1 MARQLEHSE
10 SASEKPAGSDHPIEL
25 TAVDALPILVVDDRP
40 DNLRTVEAALAPLG
54 YPLHTATSGRE
65 ALRLVLEQDYG
76 LILLDVRMPG
86 LDGLE
91 TAELIK
97 SRARTQD
104 VPIVFL
110 TAGRDDVGDII
121 RGYGVGAVDYV
132 LKPFDPDV
140 LRSKVA
146 VFAELEASRRA
157 LKRSESLLRGAFEAA
172 PIGKTVLDGS
182 RTIVRSNL
190 AFARLVG
197 RDPERLQGVAIE
209 ELCHPDDREALS
221 ATLDGVARHD
231 APPAAPEIVSVDLR
245 LLHPMGAD
253 MWVGL
258 VASAIE
264 PTDFGEPMLLVQ
276 WVDLSAR
283 RRAEQARAD
292 LLVEQAARGQ
302 AEAMAERLR
311 TLQALTDGIE
321 PLGLDDLL
329 AALASRL
336 VSLFG
341 ATLAEVQISG
351 ELGETVTV
359 RAAGGEVWRPRPDE
373 AARPPEGAHEQP
385 LLIQGGE
392 IGAIRLAFA
401 SERSLTAGERSL
413 LQDAADRVALAT
425 RRAQLHEEEHQLH
438 EEEHRI
444 AVVLQRGLLP
454 KSLPEVTGVEVAAHY
469 EAAGLGA
476 EVGGDWYDAFE
487 LPGGRLGIV
496 VGDVAGRS
504 IPAASAMGQ
513 LRTVTRTLALGD
525 DGRRLPGEALT
536 RLNRMQLATG
546 DDELFTV
553 VYAIVDPSERT
564 ISWAAAGHPPP
575 LIRTRDGHTT
585 YLEGGGG
592 LTGIKD
598 SDYPT
603 QSEQLQSGDAL
614 VLYTDGLVERRGES
628 LDAGLER
635 LATAVASGPASPG
648 ELVDHLLSRSLV
660 GDEQLHD
667 DVTALVA
674 RIS

>member
-1 MARQLEHSE
+1 MARQLEHSQPT
-10 SASEKPAGSDHPIEL
+10 SEKPAGSEYPIEL

-40 DNLRTVEAALAPLG
+40 DNLRTVQAALAPLG
-54 YPLHTATSGRE
+54 YPLHTASSGRE

-110 TAGRDDVGDII
+110 TAARDDVGDII

-157 LKRSESLLRGAFEAA
+157 LKRSESFLRGAFEAA

-182 RTIVRSNL
+182 RAIVRSNQ

-221 ATLDGVARHD
+221 ATLDAVASHD
-231 APPAAPEIVSVDLR
+231 AQQTTPEVASSDLR

-258 VASAIE
+258 FATAIE
-264 PTDFGEPMLLVQ
+264 HTDFGEPMLLAQ

-302 AEAMAERLR
+302 AEAMAARLR
-311 TLQALTDGIE
+311 TLQALTNGIE

-341 ATLAEVQISG
+341 ATLAEVQISS
-351 ELGETVTV
+351 ELGEPVTV
-359 RAAGGEVWRPRPDE
+359 RAGAGEVWRLRPDE
-373 AARPPEGAHEQP
+373 AAHPPEGAHQQP
-385 LLIQGGE
+385 LMIQGAE

-401 SERSLTAGERSL
+401 PERSLTAGERSL

-425 RRAQLHEEEHQLH
+425 RRAQLHEEEH
-438 EEEHRI
+438 RI

-454 KSLPEVTGVEVAAHY
+454 KSLPNVAGVEVAAHY

-525 DGRRLPGEALT
+525 DGRRPPGEALT
-536 RLNRMQLATG
+536 RLNRIQLATG

-553 VYAIVDPSERT
+553 VYAIVDPAERT
-564 ISWAAAGHPPP
+564 ISWAGAGHPPP
-575 LIRTRDGHTT
+575 LIRARDGRTT

-603 QSEQLQSGDAL
+603 QSQQLQAGDAL

-635 LATAVASGPASPG
+635 LATAVATGPAGPG
-648 ELVDHLLSRSLV
+648 ALVEHILSRLLDP
-660 GDEQLHD
+660 DERLHD

>member
-1 MARQLEHSE
+1 VARQLEHPESE
-10 SASEKPAGSDHPIEL
+10 SEKSAGSDHPIEL

-40 DNLRTVEAALAPLG
+40 DNLRTVQAALAPLG

-65 ALRLVLEQDYG
+65 ALRLVLERDYG

-110 TAGRDDVGDII
+110 TAARDEVGDII

-157 LKRSESLLRGAFEAA
+157 LKRSESFLRGAFEAA
-172 PIGKTVLDGS
+172 PIGKTVLDSS
-182 RTIVRSNL
+182 RAIVRSNP

-221 ATLDGVARHD
+221 ATLERVARQD
-231 APPAAPEIVSVDLR
+231 AAPAPPEIVSVDLR
-245 LLHPMGAD
+245 LLHPMGAH

-258 VASAIE
+258 FASAIE
-264 PTDFGEPMLLVQ
+264 PTDFGEPMLLAQ

-302 AEAMAERLR
+302 AEAMAGRLR

-321 PLGLDDLL
+321 PLGLDELL
-329 AALASRL
+329 EALASRL

-351 ELGETVTV
+351 ELNEPVTV
-359 RAAGGEVWRPRPDE
+359 RAGGGEVWRLRRDE
-373 AARPPEGAHEQP
+373 AAIPLEGAHEQA
-385 LLIQGGE
+385 LLIQGVE
-392 IGAIRLAFA
+392 IGAIRLMFA
-401 SERSLTAGERSL
+401 SEQSLTAGERSL

-425 RRAQLHEEEHQLH
+425 RRAQLHEEEH
-438 EEEHRI
+438 RI

-454 KSLPEVTGVEVAAHY
+454 KSLPEVAGVEVARHY
-469 EAAGLGA
+469 EAAGVGA

-553 VYAIVDPSERT
+553 VYAIVDPAERT

-575 LIRTRDGHTT
+575 LIRTRDGHAT

-598 SDYPT
+598 GDYPT
-603 QSEQLQSGDAL
+603 QRHQLQPGDAL

-635 LATAVASGPASPG
+635 LAAAVCTGPAAPG
-648 ELVDHLLSRSLV
+648 ALVGHLLSRLAV
-660 GDEQLHD
+660 RDEQLHD

>member
-1 MARQLEHSE
+1 VARQLEHSE
-10 SASEKPAGSDHPIEL
+10 SASERPASSDHPIEL

-40 DNLRTVEAALAPLG
+40 DNLRTVQAALAPLG

-110 TAGRDDVGDII
+110 TAARDDVGDII

-157 LKRSESLLRGAFEAA
+157 LKRSESFLRGAFEAA

-182 RTIVRSNL
+182 RTIVRSNP

-221 ATLDGVARHD
+221 ATLDRVARHD

-245 LLHPMGAD
+245 LVHPMGAD

-258 VASAIE
+258 VASAID

-311 TLQALTDGIE
+311 TLQALTNGIE

-336 VSLFG
+336 ESLFG
-341 ATLAEVQISG
+341 APLAEVQISS
-351 ELGETVTV
+351 ELGEPVTV
-359 RAAGGEVWRPRPDE
+359 RAGAGEVRRLRPDE
-373 AARPPEGAHEQP
+373 AAHPPEGAHEQP
-385 LLIQGGE
+385 LMIQGAE

-401 SERSLTAGERSL
+401 PERSLTAGERSL

-425 RRAQLHEEEHQLH
+425 RRAQLH

-575 LIRTRDGHTT
+575 LIRTRDGHAT

-603 QSEQLQSGDAL
+603 QSERLQSGDAL

-635 LATAVASGPASPG
+635 LATAVASGPAGPG

-660 GDEQLHD
+660 GDGQLRD

>member
-1 MARQLEHSE
+1 VARQLEHLE
-10 SASEKPAGSDHPIEL
+10 AASEKPAGGEHPTEL

-40 DNLRTVEAALAPLG
+40 DNLRTVQAALSTLG

-65 ALRLVLEQDYG
+65 ALRLVLERDYA

-110 TAGRDDVGDII
+110 TAAHDEVDDII
-121 RGYGVGAVDYV
+121 RGYGIGAVDYV
-132 LKPFDPDV
+132 LKPFHPDI

-146 VFAELEASRRA
+146 VFAELGANRRA
-157 LKRSESLLRGAFEAA
+157 LKHSESFLRGAFEAA
-172 PIGKTVLDGS
+172 PIGKTVLDGA
-182 RTIVRSNL
+182 RRIVRSNP

-197 RDPERLQGVAIE
+197 RDTERLQGVAIE
-209 ELCHPDDREALS
+209 ELCHVEDREALS
-221 ATLDGVARHD
+221 TTLDRVARHD
-231 APPAAPEIVSVDLR
+231 DQPAAPEIASVDLR
-245 LLHPMGAD
+245 LLHPMGTD

-258 VASAIE
+258 VASVIE
-264 PTDFGEPMLLVQ
+264 ATEPGRPMLLAQ

-302 AEAMAERLR
+302 AEAMAGRLR
-311 TLQALTDGIE
+311 TLQALTNGIE

-329 AALASRL
+329 TALASRL
-336 VSLFG
+336 VSLFD
-341 ATLAEVQISG
+341 ATLAEVEVSG
-351 ELGETVTV
+351 ELDEPVTV
-359 RAAGGEVWRPRPDE
+359 RAAGGEVWRLREGEVSNAIE
-373 AARPPEGAHEQP
+373 AVHEQP
-385 LLIQGGE
+385 LLIQDAE
-392 IGAIRLAFA
+392 IGVLRLAFA
-401 SERSLTAGERSL
+401 AGRSLSAGERSL

-425 RRAQLHEEEHQLH
+425 RRAQLHEEEH
-438 EEEHRI
+438 RI

-454 KSLPEVTGVEVAAHY
+454 KSLPAVDGVEVAAHY

-525 DGRRLPGEALT
+525 DGVRLPGEALT
-536 RLNRMQLATG
+536 RLNRLQLATG

-553 VYAIVDPSERT
+553 VYAIVDPSART
-564 ISWAAAGHPPP
+564 IAWAAAGHPPP
-575 LIRTRDGHTT
+575 LIRSRAAQTT

-598 SDYPT
+598 SVYPT
-603 QSEQLQSGDAL
+603 ERQQLAPGDAL

-628 LDAGLER
+628 LDTGLER
-635 LATAVASGPASPG
+635 LAEAVADGPGDPG
-648 ELVDHLLSRSLV
+648 ALVDHILSRLV
-660 GDEQLHD
+660 AGDEQLHD

-674 RIS
+674 RIL

>member
-1 MARQLEHSE
+1 MARQLEHSKR
-10 SASEKPAGSDHPIEL
+10 SSETPAGSDHPIEL

-40 DNLRTVEAALAPLG
+40 DNLRTVQAALAPLG

-65 ALRLVLEQDYG
+65 ALRLVLEQDYA

-110 TAGRDDVGDII
+110 TAAHDDVGDII
-121 RGYGVGAVDYV
+121 RGYGLGAVDYV
-132 LKPFDPDV
+132 LKPFDPDI

-157 LKRSESLLRGAFEAA
+157 LKHSESFLRGAFEAA
-172 PIGKTVLDGS
+172 PIGKTVLD
-182 RTIVRSNL
+182 RARNIVRSNP

-197 RDPERLQGVAIE
+197 RDPEHLQGVAIE

-221 ATLDGVARHD
+221 ATLDHVALQDDQR
-231 APPAAPEIVSVDLR
+231 AAPEVASVDVR
-245 LLHPMGAD
+245 LMHPMGAE
-253 MWVGL
+253 MWVGA
-258 VASAIE
+258 VASAIDA
-264 PTDFGEPMLLVQ
+264 TDPGEPMLLAQ

-283 RRAEQARAD
+283 RRAERARAD

-302 AEAMAERLR
+302 AEALAERLR

-329 AALASRL
+329 AVLASRL

-341 ATLAEVQISG
+341 ATLAEVEISG
-351 ELGETVTV
+351 ELDDPVTV
-359 RAAGGEVWRPRPDE
+359 RSAGGEVWRLRPGE
-373 AARPPEGAHEQP
+373 ASSPGEDVHQQP
-385 LLIQGGE
+385 LLIQGSE
-392 IGAIRLAFA
+392 IGVLRLAFA
-401 SERSLTAGERSL
+401 GERSLSAGDRSL

-425 RRAQLHEEEHQLH
+425 RRAQLHEEEH
-438 EEEHRI
+438 RI
-444 AVVLQRGLLP
+444 AIVLQRGLLP
-454 KSLPEVTGVEVAAHY
+454 KNLASVAGVEVIAHY

-476 EVGGDWYDAFE
+476 EVGGDWYDAFA

-504 IPAASAMGQ
+504 IQAASAMGQ

-525 DGRRLPGEALT
+525 GGVRSPGEALT
-536 RLNRMQLATG
+536 RLNRLQLATG

-553 VYAIVDPSERT
+553 IYAIVDPAERT
-564 ISWAAAGHPPP
+564 IAWAAAGHPPP
-575 LIRTRDGHTT
+575 LIRTSAGETS

-592 LTGIKD
+592 LTGLKD
-598 SDYPT
+598 SLYT
-603 QSEQLQSGDAL
+603 TERHQLGAGDAL

-635 LATAVASGPASPG
+635 LAEAVADGPADPAA
-648 ELVDHLLSRSLV
+648 LVDHVLSRLV
-660 GDEQLHD
+660 EDEQLPD

>member
-1 MARQLEHSE
+1 VARQLEHLE
-10 SASEKPAGSDHPIEL
+10 RATQEQAGSGRSSEL

-40 DNLRTVEAALAPLG
+40 DNLRTVQAALAPLG

-65 ALRLVLEQDYG
+65 ALRLVLEQDYA

-110 TAGRDDVGDII
+110 TAAHDEVGAIM
-121 RGYGVGAVDYV
+121 RGYGIGAVDYL
-132 LKPFDPDV
+132 LKPFDPDI

-146 VFAELEASRRA
+146 VFAELEAGRRA
-157 LKRSESLLRGAFEAA
+157 LKRSESFLRGAFEAA
-172 PIGKTVLDGS
+172 PIGKTVLDAD
-182 RTIVRSNL
+182 RRIVRSNP

-197 RDPERLQGVAIE
+197 HDPERLQGVAID
-209 ELCHPDDREALS
+209 ELCHADDRAALS
-221 ATLDGVARHD
+221 AIFDRVSRHGD
-231 APPAAPEIVSVDLR
+231 QPTAPEIASVDLR
-245 LLHPMGAD
+245 LLHPMGVD
-253 MWVGL
+253 MWVSL
-258 VASAIE
+258 VASAIDS
-264 PTDFGEPMLLVQ
+264 TDLGEPMLLAQ
-276 WVDLSAR
+276 WVDLSSR

-302 AEAMAERLR
+302 AEAMADRLGM
-311 TLQALTDGIE
+311 LQALTDGIE

-329 AALASRL
+329 TALASRL
-336 VSLFG
+336 ASLFG
-341 ATLAEVQISG
+341 ATLAEVQVSG
-351 ELGETVTV
+351 DLDEPVAV
-359 RAAGGEVWRPRPDE
+359 RAAGGKVWRLRPGE
-373 AARPPEGAHEQP
+373 ETSGVLPGMHEQS
-385 LLIQGGE
+385 LLIQGAE
-392 IGAIRLAFA
+392 IGVLRLAFA
-401 SERSLTAGERSL
+401 GERALTAAERSL

-425 RRAQLHEEEHQLH
+425 RRAQLHEEEH
-438 EEEHRI
+438 RI

-454 KSLPEVTGVEVAAHY
+454 KTLPKVAGVEVAAHY

-487 LPGGRLGIV
+487 LPGERLGIV

-525 DGRRLPGEALT
+525 DGTRRAGEVLT
-536 RLNRMQLATG
+536 RLNRLQLASG

-553 VYAIVDPSERT
+553 IYAIVDPAERQ
-564 ISWAAAGHPPP
+564 IEWASAGHPPP
-575 LIRTRDGHTT
+575 LIRKRSGQTA

-598 SDYPT
+598 SEYPG
-603 QSEQLQSGDAL
+603 QREQLDPGDAL

-628 LDAGLER
+628 LDTGLER
-635 LATAVASGPASPG
+635 LAEAAAAGPSDPTA
-648 ELVDHLLSRSLV
+648 LVDHMLSRLLP
-660 GDEQLHD
+660 GEEELHD

-674 RIS
+674 RLSSVA

>member
-10 SASEKPAGSDHPIEL
+10 RASEGPAGSDYPIDL

-40 DNLRTVEAALAPLG
+40 DNLRTVQAALAPLG

-65 ALRLVLEQDYG
+65 ALRLVLERDYG

-110 TAGRDDVGDII
+110 TAARDDVGDII

-157 LKRSESLLRGAFEAA
+157 LKRSESFLRGAFEAA
-172 PIGKTVLDGS
+172 PIGKTVLDS
-182 RTIVRSNL
+182 SCTIVRSNQ

-197 RDPERLQGVAIE
+197 RDAERLQGVAIE

-221 ATLDGVARHD
+221 ATLDGVARQD
-231 APPAAPEIVSVDLR
+231 APPDAPEIVSVDLR
-245 LLHPMGAD
+245 LSHPMGAD

-258 VASAIE
+258 VASAIAT
-264 PTDFGEPMLLVQ
+264 TDFGEPILLAQ

-302 AEAMAERLR
+302 AEAMAGRLR
-311 TLQALTDGIE
+311 TLQALTNGIE

-341 ATLAEVQISG
+341 ATLADVQIRG
-351 ELGETVTV
+351 ELNEPVTV
-359 RAAGGEVWRPRPDE
+359 RAGGGEVWRLRPDE
-373 AARPPEGAHEQP
+373 AASPPEGAHEQP
-385 LLIQGGE
+385 LLIQGAE
-392 IGAIRLAFA
+392 IGAVRLAFA

-425 RRAQLHEEEHQLH
+425 RRAQLHEEEH
-438 EEEHRI
+438 RI

-454 KSLPEVTGVEVAAHY
+454 KSLPAIAGVEVAAHY

-525 DGRRLPGEALT
+525 DGRRPPGEALT

-553 VYAIVDPSERT
+553 VYAIVDPDERI

-575 LIRTRDGHTT
+575 LIRTRDGRAT

-592 LTGIKD
+592 LTGIKE

-603 QSEQLQSGDAL
+603 QREQLESGDAL

-635 LATAVASGPASPG
+635 LATAVASGPAGPTA
-648 ELVDHLLSRSLV
+648 LVEHLLSRLLV
-660 GDEQLHD
+660 RDEQLPD

>member
-1 MARQLEHSE
+1 MARQLEHSQP
-10 SASEKPAGSDHPIEL
+10 ASETPAGGDHPIEL
-25 TAVDALPILVVDDRP
+25 TAVDVLPILVVDDRP
-40 DNLRTVEAALAPLG
+40 DNLRTVQAALAPLG

-65 ALRLVLEQDYG
+65 ALRLVLEQDYA

-110 TAGRDDVGDII
+110 TAAHDEVGDVI
-121 RGYGVGAVDYV
+121 RGYGIGAVDYV
-132 LKPFDPDV
+132 LKPFDPDI

-146 VFAELEASRRA
+146 VFAELEANRRA
-157 LKRSESLLRGAFEAA
+157 LKHSESFLRGAFEAA
-172 PIGKTVLDGS
+172 PIGKTVLDGARS
-182 RTIVRSNL
+182 IVRSNP

-197 RDPERLQGVAIE
+197 RDPDRLQGVAIE
-209 ELCHPDDREALS
+209 ELCHADDREALTG
-221 ATLDGVARHD
+221 TLDRVARHED
-231 APPAAPEIVSVDLR
+231 QQAAPEIASVDVR
-245 LLHPMGAD
+245 LLHPMGAE

-258 VASAIE
+258 VASAIDA
-264 PTDFGEPMLLVQ
+264 TDPGEPMLLAQ

-292 LLVEQAARGQ
+292 LLVEQAARGH
-302 AEAMAERLR
+302 AEALAERLR
-311 TLQALTDGIE
+311 TLQALTNGIE

-341 ATLAEVQISG
+341 ATLAEVEVSG
-351 ELGETVTV
+351 ELDEPVTV
-359 RAAGGEVWRPRPDE
+359 RAAGGEVWRLRQGE
-373 AARPPEGAHEQP
+373 LSSALEGVHEQP
-385 LLIQGGE
+385 LLIQGAE
-392 IGAIRLAFA
+392 IGVLRLQFA
-401 SERSLTAGERSL
+401 AGHSQTAGDRSL

-425 RRAQLHEEEHQLH
+425 RRAQLHEEEH
-438 EEEHRI
+438 RI

-454 KSLPEVTGVEVAAHY
+454 KSLPSVVGVEVAAHY

-525 DGRRLPGEALT
+525 EGGRPPGEALT
-536 RLNRMQLATG
+536 RLNRLQLATG

-553 VYAIVDPSERT
+553 IYAIVDPAERT
-564 ISWAAAGHPPP
+564 IAWAAAGHPPP
-575 LIRTRDGHTT
+575 LIRTRAGQTT

-592 LTGIKD
+592 LTGIKE
-598 SDYPT
+598 SVYAT
-603 QSEQLQSGDAL
+603 ERAQLGPGDAL

-628 LDAGLER
+628 LDAGLDR
-635 LATAVASGPASPG
+635 LAEAVADGPADPG
-648 ELVDHLLSRSLV
+648 ALVDHVLSWLLV
-660 GDEQLHD
+660 EDEQLHD

-674 RIS
+674 RIT